1 MEKFLKTIVA
11 VSTSILVLFLLEGL
25 FTFGQAFNFAQYDTF
40 SWIVQ
45 GFLIIL
51 FAAFGALM
59 SLDEKV

>member
-51 FAAFGALM
+51 FSAFGALM